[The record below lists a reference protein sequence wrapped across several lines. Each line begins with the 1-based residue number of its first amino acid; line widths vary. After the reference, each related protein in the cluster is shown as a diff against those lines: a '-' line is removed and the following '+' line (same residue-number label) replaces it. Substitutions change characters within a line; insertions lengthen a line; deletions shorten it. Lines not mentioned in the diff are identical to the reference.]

1 MSLLGGYPCKRLRK
15 VLWWLLLSAFPQQYE
30 FKSTEFI
37 FFERLT
43 LNQAKRAL
51 KIVRIYKK
59 KLEKIGKL
67 EKLEKQTKTNQTKRP
82 KASFSSPRFLKKM
95 GRAGG
100 QSVRNQCE
108 DVVLFSR
115 LDSFLIFTKI
125 LLY

>member
-67 EKLEKQTKTNQTKRP
+67 EKLEIKPKQTK
-82 KASFSSPRFLKKM
+82 
-95 GRAGG
+95 
-100 QSVRNQCE
+100 RNDQKHP
-108 DVVLFSR
+108 FHR
-115 LDSFLIFTKI
+115 RDS
-125 LLY
+125 